1 MAAVSRTPQIPE
13 PLAGRIFRGR
23 DVVARGLLTNDALRT
38 ASTWRRQFQGIYVD
52 AQVPITH
59 HLRCAAAMRYLLPA
73 DAVIAG
79 RSAAQL
85 HGAAIGSSDD
95 PVEILLPQPLRRRSP
110 AGLLIHRGPISK
122 SQVQKINGLP
132 VTDPVRT
139 CWDLSQWLDP
149 VTAVMVIDQLLVAGP
164 LFKLELDKHLSQTW
178 GLQGWRAFAHVVSLA
193 DHGAESPPESELRV
207 RLVLAGLPRPQV
219 QYSVIVEGRFV
230 ARVDLGWPEFRVAVE
245 YDGQW
250 HGRPGQ
256 LHADRHRLNRLVSAG
271 WLVLHVTSLRLRTD
285 LDGIIAEVSA
295 ALASRQSA

>member
-1 MAAVSRTPQIPE
+1 MAAVPRTPQIPE
-13 PLAGRIFRGR
+13 PLAGRVFRGR
-23 DVVARGLLTNDALRT
+23 DAIARGLLTNDALRT
-38 ASTWRRQFQGIYVD
+38 ASTWRRLFQGIYID
-52 AQVPITH
+52 ARVPITH
-59 HLRCAAAMRYLLPA
+59 HLRCAAAMRYLLPPE
-73 DAVIAG
+73 AVIAG

-85 HGAAIGSSDD
+85 HRAAIGAPHD

-110 AGLLIHRGPISK
+110 AGLLIHRGPIPT
-122 SQVQKINGLP
+122 SQVQKIRGLP

-164 LFKLELDKHLSQTW
+164 LFGPELDKHLSQVR
-178 GLQGWRAFAHVVSLA
+178 GHHGWRAFAHVVSLT
-193 DHGAESPPESELRV
+193 DLGAESPPESELRV

-219 QYSVIVEGRFV
+219 QHRVIIEGRFI
-230 ARVDLGWPEFRVAVE
+230 ARVDLAWPELRVAVE
-245 YDGQW
+245 YDGHW
-250 HGRPGQ
+250 HGHPGQ

-295 ALASRQSA
+295 ALESRQPA